1 MATERTN
8 ASNCGQPR
16 WASAARGQQRG
27 SLAGSAQQAAAAWQA
42 VPSRPQQCGRQCP
55 AGCSL
60 PGSCWISGGRR
71 DSMVPSAGGQR
82 PCENRPVFCSCP
94 CTARPPPTD
103 PRRAALRCPVR
114 AQVRHVRVL
123 YHITGAI
130 SFVNEIPWV
139 IEPVYIAQ
147 VRGREVLSVCV
158 CVVGVV
164 GGKGGRRASPARPP
178 VAQGKAVWVW
188 AGADRCP
195 DGPGPWVWPRNGYHC
210 VPSDA
215 RPACWL
221 GRASVWAEQ
230 PCRCRL
236 CGCLQHGQHG
246 EGDGQQQP
254 SPPACV
260 PACPNPPAPC
270 RTSSA
275 SCSGARCGS

>member
-42 VPSRPQQCGRQCP
+42 VPSRPQQCGRQRP

-82 PCENRPVFCSCP
+82 PCENMPVFCSCP
-94 CTARPPPTD
+94 CTAWPPSTD
-103 PRRAALRCPVR
+103 PRRAALRCAALCAGAPR
-114 AQVRHVRVL
+114 ARAVPHHGRHQLCERDPL
-123 YHITGAI
+123 GHRARLHRAGARAG
-130 SFVNEIPWV
+130 S
-139 IEPVYIAQ
+139 
-147 VRGREVLSVCV
+147 RERV

-195 DGPGPWVWPRNGYHC
+195 DGPGAWVWPRNGYHC

-230 PCRCRL
+230 PCQCRL

-246 EGDGQQQP
+246 EADGQQQP
-254 SPPACV
+254 SPPA
-260 PACPNPPAPC
+260 
-270 RTSSA
+270 
-275 SCSGARCGS
+275 